1 MIEQAGITQVESSKE
16 ARANARAIIERRA
29 AQWRQDHGDHVPR
42 RRYSEFSGGS
52 YSPNYLANLD
62 SKNCGIP
69 GKFYIGRLACYPLAE
84 AKQFL
89 LDRIR

>member
-1 MIEQAGITQVESSKE
+1 MVERAGVVQVESSEESKAE
-16 ARANARAIIERRA
+16 ARKIVERLA
-29 AQWRQDHGDHVPR
+29 DKWQQEHGDHVPR
-42 RRYSEFSGGS
+42 RRFPKFSGGH

-62 SKNCGIP
+62 SKQCGIP
-69 GKFYIGRLACYPLAE
+69 GKFYIGRQACYPLAE